1 MRCYICNFNAEETP
15 GTNNHV
21 FVDPIL
27 EKEICQECYDV
38 ALESVLEQELED
50 ESSNKGESPLPEMPI
65 V

>member
-21 FVDPIL
+21 FLDKTDG
-27 EKEICQECYDV
+27 KEICQECYDI

-50 ESSNKGESPLPEMPI
+50 ESSNPGESPLSEMPI